1 MGFALICI
9 VNYWQEDSLL
19 SIAWS
24 FSDVHWTLHRL
35 VWLGMTWT
43 ERMPYLMM
51 RDAVSQWQLISK
63 TNRRGIKD
71 SHTHMPQFQTT
82 GVLEASA
89 LPTRYA
95 EPAGQTISLEV
106 AGFPFWIFYG
116 SLQYFLHS
124 FIARKFKARMAAQ
137 NPTMV
142 LRSCTMWVLVRLH
155 LSLESKFIV
164 YRVNTRRFLQENL
177 I

>member
-24 FSDVHWTLHRL
+24 SSDVHRTLHRL

-43 ERMPYLMM
+43 ERTPYFLR

-71 SHTHMPQFQTT
+71 SHTHMPRFQTT

-89 LPTRYA
+89 LPTHYA
-95 EPAGQTISLEV
+95 EPAGQTFSLEV
-106 AGFPFWIFYG
+106 AGFPFWTFYG
-116 SLQYFLHS
+116 SLQNFLHS
-124 FIARKFKARMAAQ
+124 FIAWKFKVRMAAQ

-142 LRSCTMWVLVRLH
+142 LRSCTMWVIMRLH
-155 LSLESKFIV
+155 LSLASKFIV
-164 YRVNTRRFLQENL
+164 YGVNTRSFLQENL